1 MSRFDQLF
9 TVLHYI
15 WIMPIQGAVITFLI
29 WRNVGIASLAG
40 IFLIT
45 IQTIPLQGNAV
56 KLLKITHVPNAQLS
70 LCTLQDI

>member
-9 TVLHYI
+9 TLLHYI
-15 WIMPIQGAVITFLI
+15 WIMPVQGAVITFLI

-45 IQTIPLQGNAV
+45 IQTIPLQGNV
-56 KLLKITHVPNAQLS
+56 
-70 LCTLQDI
+70 